1 MAVRRISM
9 SNSILSIKN
18 ISKFNWTILFE
29 KINNI
34 ESVLMTDEIYKKMD
48 FATRNTYREEIK
60 NISKKAKLSEVYIV
74 NKLIELANKENKNI
88 GFFLFDDEKEILY
101 KELEYENFKREIP
114 NNTKLLGYIF
124 SVYIPVLIFSI
135 LIMKEYFWIGII
147 PFSEVFVSLVNKFIM
162 KIKRPKLLPR
172 LDVIDE
178 DVNTFVIVPTLLNNV
193 ERVRNLIKDLEVYY
207 LARSKFKTLFIG
219 RRIRNG

>member
-101 KELEYENFKREIP
+101 KEL
-114 NNTKLLGYIF
+114 
-124 SVYIPVLIFSI
+124 
-135 LIMKEYFWIGII
+135 
-147 PFSEVFVSLVNKFIM
+147 
-162 KIKRPKLLPR
+162 
-172 LDVIDE
+172 
-178 DVNTFVIVPTLLNNV
+178 
-193 ERVRNLIKDLEVYY
+193 
-207 LARSKFKTLFIG
+207 
-219 RRIRNG
+219 